1 MKLRSSSDHSHGKIK
16 RDLLLIACIWA
27 TAVLLLLVRSLIT
40 GHTEGSYLLIRVNGK
55 EIGRYSL
62 DEDVRVPVSTKYGN
76 NVLVIRVGEARMEE
90 ADCPDGYC
98 MQHRP
103 IRNNGETI
111 VCLPHML
118 VAETK
123 AERGAKESGP
133 EDGSKE
139 GSRPSDSRPSDSRPE
154 GSKTSDSSQEDSSL
168 TEVDAVAG

>member
-16 RDLLLIACIWA
+16 RDLLLIACICA
-27 TAVLLLLVRSLIT
+27 AAVLLLLVRSLIT

-76 NVLVIRVGEARMEE
+76 NVLVIRDGEARMEE

-123 AERGAKESGP
+123 AERGSKESGP

-139 GSRPSDSRPSDSRPE
+139 GSRPSDSRPE